1 MKKVLSNR
9 QGIKIP
15 HADMVRLRNAGIINL
30 GIENDL
36 SAKIAT
42 IKNLGPRKTSAVAAF
57 HFWNWVALGVLGVSI
72 YWSFTKDWWWFIPG
86 LILLAIISSAN
97 RKGNAENF
105 LDAAMVD
112 VDFYERILR
121 LDGWLYQIEEENE
134 EKLLVFKQ

>member
-1 MKKVLSNR
+1 
-9 QGIKIP
+9 
-15 HADMVRLRNAGIINL
+15 
-30 GIENDL
+30 
-36 SAKIAT
+36 
-42 IKNLGPRKTSAVAAF
+42 
-57 HFWNWVALGVLGVSI
+57 
-72 YWSFTKDWWWFIPG
+72 
-86 LILLAIISSAN
+86 LLAIISSAN